1 MGMGHWVNMNGLG
14 RWGGRREVGAVPTFV
29 LLPYCL
35 PLSLPPFC
43 YSGKELRPCH
53 FLGTT

>member
-53 FLGTT
+53 F